1 MKVCLIYYS
10 RFNSLLVRDVDAHLV
25 RGDEVDVFCYALTNG
40 KNPISSAKLNVHTL
54 MKRGFNEKTPIEYL
68 LKVVYFFFLSLV
80 KVSILHFRKK
90 LDLVHVVS
98 PPDFMVFAGII
109 PKLLG
114 AKVILNIHDIVP
126 EFYMRKFGVNE
137 KHIVARILRFI
148 EKVCCHFSD
157 HVLTV
162 THIWRDKLVDRTG
175 IPKSKCTVFMN
186 VPDDKL
192 VNLTRT
198 KETPRNSH
206 FTLLYPGNLGEH
218 FGVES
223 LIRAISIVKNEIS
236 SIKLDIYGDGAQKDY
251 LKDLARKLDVE
262 KVIDFHSLIALE
274 ELVSV
279 MRQADIGVVPTL
291 DGVFAGEALSG
302 KSLEFLALGT
312 PIIISK
318 TTSTQYYYNDKMV
331 MFFKPGDHK
340 DLAQRIIDLY
350 MNPEKR
356 KEMVRNA
363 DAFNKKH
370 SWKNYKGVYYRTVD
384 SLCLK
389 LSQKNG

>member
-1 MKVCLIYYS
+1 M
-10 RFNSLLVRDVDAHLV
+10 
-25 RGDEVDVFCYALTNG
+25 
-40 KNPISSAKLNVHTL
+40 
-54 MKRGFNEKTPIEYL
+54 
-68 LKVVYFFFLSLV
+68 
-80 KVSILHFRKK
+80 
-90 LDLVHVVS
+90 
-98 PPDFMVFAGII
+98 
-109 PKLLG
+109 
-114 AKVILNIHDIVP
+114 
-126 EFYMRKFGVNE
+126 
-137 KHIVARILRFI
+137 
-148 EKVCCHFSD
+148 
-157 HVLTV
+157 
-162 THIWRDKLVDRTG
+162 
-175 IPKSKCTVFMN
+175 
-186 VPDDKL
+186 
-192 VNLTRT
+192 
-198 KETPRNSH
+198 
-206 FTLLYPGNLGEH
+206 
-218 FGVES
+218 ES